1 MDEMDKHCEEY
12 EEGRRK
18 LEIQLAETEEELKKI
33 EYCCEEAQQRHRD
46 IFALLGRIVSE
57 GNGDEFS
64 GRIEDRAERMRR
76 CAAAAKAHMDEHV
89 KMLKKECRRLRES
102 IEIYELEYAKDESDG
117 ENKENL

>member
-1 MDEMDKHCEEY
+1 MDKHCEEY

-33 EYCCEEAQQRHRD
+33 EYCREEAQQRHRD

-64 GRIEDRAERMRR
+64 ERIEGRAERMRR
-76 CAAAAKAHMDEHV
+76 CAAAAETQMDEHV
-89 KMLKKECRRLRES
+89 KTLQKECRRLRES
-102 IEIYELEYAKDESDG
+102 IEINELEYAKDESDG